1 MLGIRFPPCPVSLHA
16 LIVAYQTQML
26 LSQAD
31 DLGSGQRKVSG
42 QIGGNEVD
50 ISSNIAAEAASAK
63 GPTG

>member
-1 MLGIRFPPCPVSLHA
+1 
-16 LIVAYQTQML
+16 ML

-63 GPTG
+63 GAYRLACPGWPC